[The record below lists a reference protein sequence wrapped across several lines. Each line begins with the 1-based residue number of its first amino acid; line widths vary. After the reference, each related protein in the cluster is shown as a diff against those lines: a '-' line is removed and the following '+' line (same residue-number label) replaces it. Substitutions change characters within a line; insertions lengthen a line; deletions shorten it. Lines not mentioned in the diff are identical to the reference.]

1 MYRKTISLKNGVVIP
16 MLGLGTWLIDDD
28 KVEDVVKD
36 ALDVG
41 YRHFDTAQAYAN
53 ERGVGKAVRESG
65 IDRRDIFVTTK
76 LAAEIKDYEGTR
88 KAIDESLRTMGLD
101 YIDLMIIHSP
111 QPWNEVNQSTDRYFK
126 GNLEAWRALEEA
138 YSDGKLKAIG
148 VSNFM
153 HEDLDNLLENA
164 RIRPMV
170 NQILCHIAN
179 TPFDLIE
186 YCRNKDIV
194 LEAYSPIA
202 HGEVLN
208 NDAIRKMA
216 EKYHVSTAQLCIRY
230 DLEMNM
236 ITLPK
241 SSSKEHMIA
250 NADVDFVIDEKDME
264 VLKKIDKIKDYGES
278 SIFPVFGGKI

>member
-1 MYRKTISLKNGVVIP
+1 MYRKTISLKNGGVIP

-76 LAAEIKDYEGTR
+76 LAAEIKDYEGAR

-126 GNLEAWRALEEA
+126 GNLEAWRALEEV

-153 HEDLDNLLENA
+153 QEDLDNLLENA
-164 RIRPMV
+164 RITPMV

-250 NADVDFVIDEKDME
+250 NADVDFVINEKDME

>member
-76 LAAEIKDYEGTR
+76 LAAEIKDYEGAR

-126 GNLEAWRALEEA
+126 GNLEAWRALEEV

-153 HEDLDNLLENA
+153 QEDLDNLLENA
-164 RIRPMV
+164 RITPMV

-250 NADVDFVIDEKDME
+250 NADVDFVINEKDME